1 MATSKLPT
9 ENKAKKEEIGLKKKK
24 KERKNSQHMGGKHY
38 NPDFFP
44 PSLFFLK
51 LVNQLFLDVI
61 KALKISVDFIVQCV

>member
-1 MATSKLPT
+1 
-9 ENKAKKEEIGLKKKK
+9 
-24 KERKNSQHMGGKHY
+24 MGGKHY

-61 KALKISVDFIVQCV
+61 KALKISVDFIVQCVWLLEHENLFLTMLQHKENSST